1 MIIPDPEPDR
11 LLCRAGLF
19 SRCLKLFIRTLPA
32 WLLLTVGTLQAQEK
46 TRIDILYSE
55 TLQFDRRMG
64 ENFKR
69 LVGNVRLRHEEVI
82 MFCDSAHLY
91 DRDNE
96 VRAFGNIRVNQGDTL
111 QLYGDQLTYRGDT
124 RVAKVR
130 NNVVLRD
137 RKSEL
142 KTDHLD
148 FNMNTNIGYYFN
160 GGRMENK
167 ENVLTSKRGYYY
179 ANDEIF
185 YYSDSVV
192 MVNPDY
198 TIHCDTLKYDSR
210 YATAYFMSPTII
222 RGEDLDIYCENGW
235 YNLDLELSQFNQN
248 AFISTSEQIIRGDSL
263 FYDRGNGFGKAIGN
277 IEINDTTENIILRGH
292 YAEYFE
298 EPESSL
304 VTDSAL
310 FIQFSET
317 DTLYLHA
324 DTLTSAT
331 DSLQNRLL
339 RAFHNVRMYRSDFQA
354 VCDSLAYSFSDSVIR
369 MYHKP
374 IIWSDENQLT
384 AEYIQIMTRDRK
396 LDRMELNRSS
406 FIISQE
412 DSVRFNQIKG
422 KDMTGF
428 FREGQ
433 LYLIRVT
440 GNGESIYYARD
451 EAGIIGVN
459 KAVCSNIEIR
469 VEKGKVRKIRFLNSP
484 EGTFT
489 PPFQVRPEEMIL
501 KGFQWAEKLRPVDKN
516 DLFRRNR

>member
-1 MIIPDPEPDR
+1 MIIPAPEPAR
-11 LLCRAGLF
+11 LPCRAGLF
-19 SRCLKLFIRTLPA
+19 SFCLKPFVRTIPA
-32 WLLLTVGTLQAQEK
+32 WLLLVVGPLQAQEK

-69 LVGNVRLRHEEVI
+69 LVGNVRLRHEEAI

-96 VRAFGNIRVNQGDTL
+96 VRAFGNIHVNQGDTL
-111 QLYGDQLTYRGDT
+111 QLYGDKLTYRGDS
-124 RVAKVR
+124 RVAQVR
-130 NNVVLRD
+130 DNVVLRD
-137 RKSEL
+137 RESVL

-148 FNMNTNIGYYFN
+148 FNLETSIGYYFN
-160 GGRMENK
+160 GGRLENE
-167 ENVLTSKRGYYY
+167 ENVLTSKQGYYY

-185 YYSDSVV
+185 YYRDSVV

-198 TIHCDTLKYDSR
+198 TIHCDTLKYDTR
-210 YATAYFMSPTII
+210 YATAYFLSPTII
-222 RGEDLDIYCENGW
+222 RGDDLYIYCENGW
-235 YNLDLELSQFNQN
+235 YNLELELSQFNQN
-248 AFISTSEQIIRGDSL
+248 AFISTSEQTIRGDSL

-277 IEINDTTENIILRGH
+277 IEINDTTENIILSGH

-324 DTLTSAT
+324 DTLTSET
-331 DSLQNRLL
+331 DSLENRLL
-339 RAFHNVRMYRSDFQA
+339 RAFYNIRMYRTDFQA

-369 MYHKP
+369 MYHQP

-384 AEYIQIMTRDRK
+384 GDSIQIKTRNRK
-396 LDRMELNRSS
+396 LDRMELFRSS

-412 DSVRFNQIKG
+412 DSIRFNQIKG

-451 EAGIIGVN
+451 ETGMIGVN
-459 KAVCSNIEIR
+459 KAVCSNIEIW
-469 VEKGKVRKIRFLNSP
+469 VEEGKVRKIRFLNSP

-489 PPFQVRPEEMIL
+489 PPFRVRPEEMIL
-501 KGFQWAEKLRPVDKN
+501 KGFRWAGKLRPVDRN